1 MAFHLEW
8 LAHVECFRSDARHTT
23 KWKNMCGN
31 PFADVRSAL
40 WAR

>member
-1 MAFHLEW
+1 MWSVSAVMPVTL
-8 LAHVECFRSDARHTT
+8 LSG
-23 KWKNMCGN
+23 KNMRGN